1 MALCWLVP
9 LALVFVQYPKLHL
22 HPKVQ
27 GSFSN
32 PAWIL
37 SPAFCEAKLSSE
49 SVEGQACLLEIA
61 ERYRSRSSSLNP
73 LHQSCVE
80 KDDSLQQLSSEVQLA
95 RAQLEN
101 HFNEKKSLLSQNQN
115 MMSAIRFWSLRL
127 GSLEHNGTDF
137 CQHNSHVGSAA
148 PLQSGIQPPAGPP
161 GSPPNHDDW
170 PGEEGAMTMMKR
182 NHGIWWYNITK
193 RRKWKEYGWLTSP

>member
-1 MALCWLVP
+1 MDSEP
-9 LALVFVQYPKLHL
+9 
-22 HPKVQ
+22 
-27 GSFSN
+27 S
-32 PAWIL
+32 
-37 SPAFCEAKLSSE
+37 AFCEAKLSSE

-80 KDDSLQQLSSEVQLA
+80 KDDSLQQLPSEVQLA

-115 MMSAIRFWSLRL
+115 MMLAIRFWSLRL

-137 CQHNSHVGSAA
+137 CQHNSHVVVQLRSNQVFS
-148 PLQSGIQPPAGPP
+148 PLPDHQALHQNMTIGLGKR
-161 GSPPNHDDW
+161 
-170 PGEEGAMTMMKR
+170 GAMTMMKR
-182 NHGIWWYNITK
+182 NHGIC
-193 RRKWKEYGWLTSP
+193 